1 LKTYRFGSGYARTRS
16 RLILLSIVLAT
27 LSASLPA
34 LAQQEY
40 VNRWDFF
47 TAYSHLSSPSVS
59 LEQTGFNT
67 SFGANLT
74 RWLALGADFSVLKGD
89 GSIGLANTTV
99 APLLAP
105 FLGGQNPLIPFS
117 ATTDTFAA
125 GPQFNLRK
133 FKWVTLFAR
142 PGLGAL
148 HESATLQI
156 PAPLAPFAALVP
168 TLSPN
173 LTNTVVFYGVGG
185 GFDYNLSRHVA
196 IRVTADF
203 IHTHLFSDLL
213 EPRNGVRVSVGPVW
227 RWGEIK

>member
-1 LKTYRFGSGYARTRS
+1 M
-16 RLILLSIVLAT
+16 RLVLLSIGLAVLAT
-27 LSASLPA
+27 LATSLPA

-40 VNRWDFF
+40 VNRWDLY
-47 TAYSHLSSPSVS
+47 TAYSHLTSPSVN
-59 LEQTGFNT
+59 LEQNGFNT

-74 RWLALGADFSVLKGD
+74 RWLAVGGDFSVFKGD
-89 GSIGLANTTV
+89 GSIALSNTTI
-99 APLLAP
+99 APILAP
-105 FLGGQNPLIPFS
+105 FLGGLNPVVPFS
-117 ATTDTFAA
+117 ATTYTFAA

-133 FKWVTLFAR
+133 YKWVTLFAR

-148 HESATLQI
+148 HESASLQI
-156 PAPLAPFAALVP
+156 PAQLAPFAALVP

-173 LTNTVVFYGVGG
+173 LTNTVVFYGAGG
-185 GFDYNLSRHVA
+185 GFDYNMTKHVA

-227 RWGEIK
+227 RWGALK

>member
-1 LKTYRFGSGYARTRS
+1 MRS
-16 RLILLSIVLAT
+16 RLILLSIVLVT
-27 LSASLPA
+27 LSTCLPA
-34 LAQQEY
+34 SAQQEY

-47 TAYSHLSSPSVS
+47 TAYSHLSSPSVN

-74 RWLALGADFSVLKGD
+74 RWLALGADFSVFKGD

-99 APLLAP
+99 APMLAP

-117 ATTDTFAA
+117 ASTYTFAA

-142 PGLGAL
+142 PGLGVL

-156 PAPLAPFAALVP
+156 PAPLVPFAALVP
-168 TLSPN
+168 GLSPN
-173 LTNTVVFYGVGG
+173 LTNTVVFYGAGG
-185 GFDYNLSRHVA
+185 GVDYNLSRHVA

-203 IHTHLFSDLL
+203 IHTHLFSNLL
-213 EPRNGVRVSVGPVW
+213 EPRNGVRVSVGPTW
-227 RWGEIK
+227 RWGELK

>member
-1 LKTYRFGSGYARTRS
+1 M
-16 RLILLSIVLAT
+16 ILLSIVLAT
-27 LSASLPA
+27 LSTSLPA

-40 VNRWDFF
+40 VNRWDLF
-47 TAYSHLSSPSVS
+47 TAYSHLSSPSVN

-74 RWLALGADFSVLKGD
+74 RWLAVGGDFSVFKGD
-89 GSIGLANTTV
+89 GSIALSSTTIAPILAS
-99 APLLAP
+99 
-105 FLGGQNPLIPFS
+105 FLGPANPLVPFS
-117 ATTDTFAA
+117 ATTYTFAA

-133 FKWVTLFAR
+133 YKWVTLFAR

-148 HESATLQI
+148 HEAASLQI
-156 PAPLAPFAALVP
+156 PAALAPFAPLVP

-185 GFDYNLSRHVA
+185 GFDYNMSKHVA

-227 RWGEIK
+227 RWGQVK